1 MERAEIQA
9 IIFEAIEMA
18 NQVREDA
25 DKIPVA
31 AETQLYGSAGNL
43 DSMGL
48 VSFLVDVEESLMDR
62 DIQISLSDERAM
74 SQPKSPF
81 KNVATLTDYI
91 ETLLKEAS

>member
-1 MERAEIQA
+1 MEKSDIQS

-18 NQVREDA
+18 NNAREEGQE
-25 DKIPVA
+25 IPIAVD
-31 AETQLYGSAGNL
+31 TKLYGEEGNL

-62 DIQISLSDERAM
+62 DLQISLSDERAM

-81 KNVATLTDYI
+81 RTVATLVDYI
-91 ETLLKEAS
+91 DTLIQESK